1 MFHRLSEL
9 VTAYAPWQLSV
20 YRRET
25 ILVQPWLQGYKYNT
39 FYVHPW
45 QYYDIDLKRRAAGS

>member
-1 MFHRLSEL
+1 M
-9 VTAYAPWQLSV
+9 AYAPWQLSV

-45 QYYDIDLKRRAAGS
+45 QYYDIDLKRRKAAGG